1 MKPQDSQE
9 DRDPFWIDTLQIREV
24 GSEVTLSKP
33 GITQGSQEIVVS
45 SQANGRVSSLVVR
58 PGARVQGGQPIVML
72 ADSLANYWSVLQRAQ
87 NSLQRVLAQRD
98 DTILSL
104 NNSVDNTYA
113 SLVQAQDSLRLA
125 EQTAEQTLKSQQLA
139 VLQSSNT
146 SSGSLNTT
154 FNSYTLQ
161 RSTLLSQLN
170 SILNISDILLGVTD
184 IYELENDAFETQIS
198 AKNTELKKEAEVLL
212 RELYDLRNLIV
223 AVSWSI
229 IDGQMI
235 FDSLPVME
243 DAYVTAQELLQQM
256 QLVLINSVSGPV
268 LSQAQIDG
276 YYNSV
281 TNQLSSL
288 LTAKNAFVSFQQN
301 AETQLVVLTDGVQ
314 GIDYNPVSAEI
325 ALEQARLNVENTISN
340 AQIAVDNAQRAYNQ
354 ALSVRDTQLAL
365 LETNIA
371 DAQLVYQDALRQY
384 NKLTVS
390 SPIRGTIGDILV
402 DVGQEL
408 SVGTPVF
415 TVVSVDDQLVNIY
428 VTANEYMLIQAN
440 QSVNVSVNGKSYMG
454 FVQSLIPVA
463 GTAWQY
469 QVIIAL
475 NESMSLLGDVVM
487 VDIPVRVWAQLLPLS
502 LVTTT
507 EQNKWFIWILDDGE
521 LEKKKVE
528 LGQIWWDK
536 VEILSDV
543 DASWQIVVSD
553 VSQYND
559 IDFYLAVQ
567 TGDFLTGMILE
578 N

>member
-1 MKPQDSQE
+1 
-9 DRDPFWIDTLQIREV
+9 
-24 GSEVTLSKP
+24 
-33 GITQGSQEIVVS
+33 
-45 SQANGRVSSLVVR
+45 
-58 PGARVQGGQPIVML
+58 
-72 ADSLANYWSVLQRAQ
+72 
-87 NSLQRVLAQRD
+87 
-98 DTILSL
+98 
-104 NNSVDNTYA
+104 
-113 SLVQAQDSLRLA
+113 
-125 EQTAEQTLKSQQLA
+125 
-139 VLQSSNT
+139 
-146 SSGSLNTT
+146 
-154 FNSYTLQ
+154 
-161 RSTLLSQLN
+161 
-170 SILNISDILLGVTD
+170 
-184 IYELENDAFETQIS
+184 
-198 AKNTELKKEAEVLL
+198 
-212 RELYDLRNLIV
+212 
-223 AVSWSI
+223 
-229 IDGQMI
+229 MI

-463 GTAWQY
+463 GTA
-469 QVIIAL
+469 
-475 NESMSLLGDVVM
+475 
-487 VDIPVRVWAQLLPLS
+487 
-502 LVTTT
+502 
-507 EQNKWFIWILDDGE
+507 
-521 LEKKKVE
+521 
-528 LGQIWWDK
+528 
-536 VEILSDV
+536 
-543 DASWQIVVSD
+543 
-553 VSQYND
+553 
-559 IDFYLAVQ
+559 
-567 TGDFLTGMILE
+567 
-578 N
+578 